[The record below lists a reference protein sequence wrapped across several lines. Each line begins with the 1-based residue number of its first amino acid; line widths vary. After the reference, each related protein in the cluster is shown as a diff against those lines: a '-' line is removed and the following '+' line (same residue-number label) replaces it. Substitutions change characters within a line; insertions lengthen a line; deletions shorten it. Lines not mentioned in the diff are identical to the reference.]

1 MSTRPFCLF
10 HVATPLLAV
19 TALSCSPTWG
29 QGRQV
34 HCGLGPPPGTTNY
47 AEHER
52 KQTKQRTELG
62 YLLVCEDNLR
72 RYDYLARAKR
82 LEEVLPRLAF
92 KPVSLDATPFSQMK
106 AAGGFADYF
115 SDGRAAGIHR
125 TFKAPAGRIIDLLEW
140 DMSVSGGSVKSQQSL
155 QTERVNDS
163 PAQLTVVQ
171 TESGKAMS
179 ILSWVEGRRYYELSI
194 DMNVS
199 ATGISNFI
207 QLARSIPRSVPA
219 K

>member
-1 MSTRPFCLF
+1 MSACPFCLLRI
-10 HVATPLLAV
+10 ATSLLAV
-19 TALSCSPTWG
+19 TAMSCSPTWG
-29 QGRQV
+29 QERQV
-34 HCGLGPPPGTTNY
+34 HCGLGPPPGAPNY

-52 KQTKQRTELG
+52 KQAKQRTELG

-82 LEEVLPRLAF
+82 LEDVLPRLAF
-92 KPVSLDATPFSQMK
+92 KPVSLDATPLSQLK

-115 SDGRAAGIHR
+115 GDGRAAGIHR
-125 TFKAPAGRIIDLLEW
+125 TFKAPTGRIIDLLEW
-140 DMSVSGGSVKSQQSL
+140 DMSVSGGSVMSQQSL

-171 TESGKAMS
+171 TKSGKAVS

-194 DMNVS
+194 DMNVK
-199 ATGISNFI
+199 ATGMSDFI